1 VIDEIFAMRVCGF
14 LFLFILVTNAA
25 SVAFGNEVGEVD
37 SNAKFQKVNDDP
49 NKFQISV
56 ILAIISHASIIA
68 LAVLLFIVFSQYNP
82 LLGVVWVVFRI
93 GESLLL
99 IYNEI
104 NFWGFLNLAKE
115 YAVAGNAEKIVL
127 GDLGSVILQTKNSGF
142 TLAMTLLAIGALA
155 YAFVIITSGVVPSF
169 IGYLGLAAS
178 VLSIVGSGLKLISP
192 GLGVIFTIG
201 FMLMMLFEVI
211 FGGWLLFSPHKIS

>member
-1 VIDEIFAMRVCGF
+1 MIDEIFAMRVCGF

-37 SNAKFQKVNDDP
+37 SNAKLQKINDDP

-82 LLGVVWVVFRI
+82 ILGVVWVVFRI

-104 NFWGFLNLAKE
+104 NFWEFLNLAKD

-127 GDLGSVILQTKNSGF
+127 GDLGNVILQTKNSGF

-155 YAFVIITSGVVPSF
+155 YAFLFITSGVVPSF

-178 VLSIVGSGLKLISP
+178 VLSIVGSGLKLVVP
-192 GLGVIFTIG
+192 GLGVVFTIG